1 MIRHLMANVVRVEY
15 VPPNHTDTYL
25 IFDSGLSKF
34 DLLGSALGTIKMNH
48 DIYHESVYEEDSP
61 EWVREKIPEVIP
73 FIRAIQSRFEKL
85 IENSPTNLYYD
96 SELDSCVENVILG
109 GYGNEPIPKEAFF
122 LAKEYVDLCINMKP
136 SVELLKWYEQ
146 IEVNELLEG

>member
-15 VPPNHTDTYL
+15 VPPNREDTYL

-48 DIYHESVYEEDSP
+48 DIYHESIYEKDSP

-85 IENSPTNLYYD
+85 IEHSPTNLYYNN
-96 SELDSCVENVILG
+96 ELDSCVENVILG

-122 LAKEYVDLCINMKP
+122 LAREYVDLCINMKP

-146 IEVNELLEG
+146 IEINELLEG

>member
-1 MIRHLMANVVRVEY
+1 MANVVRVEY
-15 VPPNHTDTYL
+15 VPPKHTDTYL

-48 DIYHESVYEEDSP
+48 DIYHESVYEEDFP
-61 EWVREKIPEVIP
+61 EWVREKIPELIP

-96 SELDSCVENVILG
+96 SELDSYVENVILG

-122 LAKEYVDLCINMKP
+122 LAKEYTDLCINMKP
-136 SVELLKWYEQ
+136 SAELLKWYEQ
-146 IEVNELLEG
+146 IEIDELLEG

>member
-1 MIRHLMANVVRVEY
+1 MVRVKY
-15 VPPNHTDTYL
+15 VPPNRADTYL
-25 IFDSGLSKF
+25 VFDSGLSKF
-34 DLLGSALGTIKMNH
+34 DLLGSALGTIKLNH
-48 DIYHESVYEEDSP
+48 DIYHESIYEEDSP
-61 EWVREKIPEVIP
+61 EWLREKIPEIVP
-73 FIRAIQSRFEKL
+73 FIRAIQIKFEKL

-122 LAKEYVDLCINMKP
+122 LVREYVDLCINMKP

-146 IEVNELLEG
+146 IELEELLEG

>member
-1 MIRHLMANVVRVEY
+1 MIKHLMANVVRVEY

-25 IFDSGLSKF
+25 IFDGGLAKI
-34 DLLGSALGTIKMNH
+34 DLLSSTLNTIKKNH
-48 DIYHESVYEEDSP
+48 DFSHNTLYEKDYP
-61 EWVREKIPEVIP
+61 EWLVDKLPEIIPI
-73 FIRAIQSRFEKL
+73 IRAIQNRFGNL

-96 SELDSCVENVILG
+96 SELDSCVGNVILG

-136 SVELLKWYEQ
+136 SAELLKWYEQ
-146 IEVNELLEG
+146 IEINELLEG

>member
-1 MIRHLMANVVRVEY
+1 MHYVRVKY
-15 VPPNHTDTYL
+15 VPPNHTDIYL
-25 IFDSGLSKF
+25 VVDGGLSKF

-48 DIYHESVYEEDSP
+48 DIYHEYVYGEDSP

-85 IENSPTNLYYD
+85 IENSPTNLYYNN
-96 SELDSCVENVILG
+96 ELDSCVENVILG

-122 LAKEYVDLCINMKP
+122 LVREYVDLCINMKP
-136 SVELLKWYEQ
+136 SVELLKWHEQ
-146 IEVNELLEG
+146 IEIEELLEG

>member
-1 MIRHLMANVVRVEY
+1 MIRHLMANVARVEY

-48 DIYHESVYEEDSP
+48 DIYHESIYEEDSP
-61 EWVREKIPEVIP
+61 EWIREKIPEVIP

-122 LAKEYVDLCINMKP
+122 LVREYVDLCINMKP
-136 SVELLKWYEQ
+136 SAELLKWYEQ
-146 IEVNELLEG
+146 IEIDELLEG